1 MKLSTRS
8 RYGLRAMVFIAR
20 KPAGA
25 VSSEMIAESEGV
37 SKKYLDRILMK
48 LRESGLLRSIKGQ
61 GGGYVLS
68 RAADEIRTDQ
78 IIAAMEG
85 SLCLV
90 ACVDDPSVCEK
101 SENCS
106 TRKVWSS
113 VASAI
118 KESLRGATLKDISV
132 GEDAH
137 ESAIANC
144 GATRS

>member
-25 VSSEMIAESEGV
+25 VSSEIIAESEGV
-37 SKKYLDRILMK
+37 SKKYLDRILMQ
-48 LRESGLLRSIKGQ
+48 LRKSGLLRSIKGQ

-101 SENCS
+101 SETCS
-106 TRKVWSS
+106 TRKVWAS

-118 KESLRGATLKDISV
+118 SESLRGATLQELSV
-132 GEDAH
+132 GEDAPDGGM
-137 ESAIANC
+137 SRC
-144 GATRS
+144 GTTRR